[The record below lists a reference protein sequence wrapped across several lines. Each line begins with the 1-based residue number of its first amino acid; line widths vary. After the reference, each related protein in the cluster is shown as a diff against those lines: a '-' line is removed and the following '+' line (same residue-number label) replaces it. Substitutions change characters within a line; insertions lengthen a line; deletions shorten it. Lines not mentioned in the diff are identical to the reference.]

1 MELEKFDVEEGKEYI
16 YLVMVEYKDKTLL
29 KIGYTKTI
37 NGRMDTYELHNPDIQ
52 LLTIR
57 EGTRDLE
64 TYMHK
69 KFEKYAYP
77 KRREWFYYNKDIVL
91 TFDMLEEKTLLDV
104 DQLKK
109 KVYNLLRPK
118 PLDELKRK
126 YYEKY
131 QKDLCKDENVL
142 NNIITYTFDFVNDKI
157 EDFIYNLN
165 YNEIPS
171 ELELETDYR
180 FIIPNPLSPVN
191 ILMSLE
197 QILGCRRFDTDLG
210 DNYLT
215 MNIKDENTKSIRE
228 EFKEYI
234 EKKLKKTKNLISA
247 YNTEDDEES
256 KFYLAEVYMRVE
268 EATLYSDDYIT
279 VRKTINKQTGEIE
292 RLKPFINNSV
302 YIIEDRIFELLQRDY
317 EDRFSVFS
325 VPKLKNF

>member
-1 MELEKFDVEEGKEYI
+1 M
-16 YLVMVEYKDKTLL
+16 
-29 KIGYTKTI
+29 
-37 NGRMDTYELHNPDIQ
+37 
-52 LLTIR
+52 
-57 EGTRDLE
+57 
-64 TYMHK
+64 K
-69 KFEKYAYP
+69 KMF
-77 KRREWFYYNKDIVL
+77 N
-91 TFDMLEEKTLLDV
+91 
-104 DQLKK
+104 LKK